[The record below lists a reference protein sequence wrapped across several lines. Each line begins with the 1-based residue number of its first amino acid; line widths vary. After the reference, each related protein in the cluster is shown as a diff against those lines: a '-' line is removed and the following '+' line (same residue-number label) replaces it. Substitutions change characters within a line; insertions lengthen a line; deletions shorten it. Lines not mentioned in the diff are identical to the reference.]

1 MKRNETP
8 QPYGWGVHNV
18 GVIYFTCRHTIV
30 FAVQKRPGGAFQAKG
45 DRKTPRPFGRGV
57 LVLALSIFT
66 CSHPHTI
73 VDEPELN
80 FCVRDGN
87 RWTLRTI
94 NTNFVEASFISLAP
108 ADPLSRPVESSLIPL
123 PLLSRSNP
131 LALGFERGP
140 CFFRFMG
147 PSQDCILKT
156 EHSDESKEWFE
167 SI

>member
-1 MKRNETP
+1 MKRNAP
-8 QPYGWGVHNV
+8 V
-18 GVIYFTCRHTIV
+18 
-30 FAVQKRPGGAFQAKG
+30 KRPG
-45 DRKTPRPFGRGV
+45 RYT
-57 LVLALSIFT
+57 VLALSIFT

-94 NTNFVEASFISLAP
+94 NTNFSERFAIV
-108 ADPLSRPVESSLIPL
+108 SS
-123 PLLSRSNP
+123 
-131 LALGFERGP
+131 A
-140 CFFRFMG
+140 FRRA
-147 PSQDCILKT
+147 CTLKT

>member
-1 MKRNETP
+1 M
-8 QPYGWGVHNV
+8 
-18 GVIYFTCRHTIV
+18 
-30 FAVQKRPGGAFQAKG
+30 
-45 DRKTPRPFGRGV
+45 
-57 LVLALSIFT
+57 ALSIFT

-156 EHSDESKEWFE
+156 EHSDKSKSLVSKAFE
-167 SI
+167 PAFVGQALGILVSVSSMRCRTYTPDLSTSSSTTCLTPFGWEILS